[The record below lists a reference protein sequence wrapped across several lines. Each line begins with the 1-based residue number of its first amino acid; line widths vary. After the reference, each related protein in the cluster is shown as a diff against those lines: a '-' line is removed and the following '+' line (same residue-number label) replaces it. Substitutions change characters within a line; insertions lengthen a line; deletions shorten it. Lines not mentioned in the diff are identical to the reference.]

1 VTDAIHQLRAR
12 EFPWAIAGDQIFLNH
27 ASTGPLPQRAV
38 DRIQELTALRAQP
51 WRYTTEMQFDEL
63 ANARVRCARLIG
75 AEPREI
81 ALTVNTSYGLN
92 LAARALP
99 FERGDIVITSDREY
113 PSNIYPWMELEVARA
128 VKLERIPCAGIL
140 PDEDAILAAL
150 DRPRVRCVV
159 LSWVSF
165 ATGYRIDL
173 ERVGRACRERGI
185 WFVLDAI
192 QGVSAAPLD
201 VRSMPVDIVACG
213 GQKWLLAPWGSGFVW
228 LRPDLVDSL
237 RPVDVSWMA
246 TRCSDD
252 FTRLTDYD
260 FTYRDNARKFE
271 VITLPYQDFAGLN
284 ESLDVFFE
292 VGLETVY
299 ERVERLT
306 GRIVDREW
314 FTRSARVRSACRR
327 TSTTLRKKSTAHFTS
342 SDRGTVVTPAG
353 CQLALNTVRL
363 PREAFRQ
370 PAWQTSFGTSADCR
384 SVLEAPRCG
393 LRGRR
398 RR

>member
-113 PSNIYPWMELEVARA
+113 PSNIYPWMELEVARG

-173 ERVGRACRERGI
+173 DRIGRACRERGI
-185 WFVLDAI
+185 WFILDAI
-192 QGVSAAPLD
+192 QGVSATRLD
-201 VRSMPVDIVACG
+201 VRAMPVDIVACG
-213 GQKWLLAPWGSGFVW
+213 AQKWLLAPWGSGFVW

-260 FTYRDNARKFE
+260 FTYRENARKFE

-284 ESLDVFFE
+284 EALDVFFE

-306 GRIVDREW
+306 GRIVDWALGTTDVRLVTPPERE
-314 FTRSARVRSACRR
+314 RR
-327 TSTTLRKKSTAHFTS
+327 AGIVAVAPRDAKAA
-342 SDRGTVVTPAG
+342 SDRLTRAGVVHSFREGAIRLSPHFYNTEEEIDAA
-353 CQLALNTVRL
+353 LALL
-363 PREAFRQ
+363 
-370 PAWQTSFGTSADCR
+370 
-384 SVLEAPRCG
+384 
-393 LRGRR
+393 
-398 RR
+398 

>member
-113 PSNIYPWMELEVARA
+113 PSNVYPWMELEAARG

-260 FTYRDNARKFE
+260 FTYRENARKFE

-284 ESLDVFFE
+284 EALDLFFE

-306 GRIVDREW
+306 GRIVDWSLGTTDVRLVTPPERE
-314 FTRSARVRSACRR
+314 RR
-327 TSTTLRKKSTAHFTS
+327 AGIVAVAPRDAKAA
-342 SDRGTVVTPAG
+342 SDRLTRAGVVHSFREGAIRLSPHFYNTEEEIDAA
-353 CQLALNTVRL
+353 LALL
-363 PREAFRQ
+363 
-370 PAWQTSFGTSADCR
+370 
-384 SVLEAPRCG
+384 
-393 LRGRR
+393 
-398 RR
+398 

>member
-1 VTDAIHQLRAR
+1 MTDAIHQLRAR

-113 PSNIYPWMELEVARA
+113 PSNVYPWMELEAARG

-292 VGLETVY
+292 VGMETVY

-306 GRIVDREW
+306 GRIVDW
-314 FTRSARVRSACRR
+314 ALGTAGVR
-327 TSTTLRKKSTAHFTS
+327 L
-342 SDRGTVVTPAG
+342 VTPPELRRRAG
-353 CQLALNTVRL
+353 IVAV
-363 PREAFRQ
+363 
-370 PAWQTSFGTSADCR
+370 
-384 SVLEAPRCG
+384 APRDAKAASERLTRAG
-393 LRGRR
+393 VVHSFREGAIRLSPHFYNTEEEIDRALHLVG
-398 RR
+398 